1 MDKGQLRVFGNGK
14 NKVSFT
20 YVDNY
25 CHGLILGVDS
35 LYKVR
40 EMRNSVMMCRCS
52 WQLLDGG
59 YSKKWW
65 VKGEGCLP
73 PSVEFG
79 TVRTDKPRT

>member
-1 MDKGQLRVFGNGK
+1 MGRDPLFFPGLLEPMGKGQLRVFGDGK

-40 EMRNSVMMCRCS
+40 DMRNSVMYVPC
-52 WQLLDGG
+52 LLAIARWRRNG
-59 YSKKWW
+59 K
-65 VKGEGCLP
+65 L
-73 PSVEFG
+73 
-79 TVRTDKPRT
+79 